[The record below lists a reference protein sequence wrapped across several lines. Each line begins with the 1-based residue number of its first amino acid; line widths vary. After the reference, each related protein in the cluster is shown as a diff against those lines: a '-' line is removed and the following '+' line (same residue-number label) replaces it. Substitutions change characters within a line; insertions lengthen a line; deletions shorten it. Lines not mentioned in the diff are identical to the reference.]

1 MENAKKLLAQVQ
13 AALDPADTQK
23 DYLIGAHLSV
33 SVQILI
39 ERITNGDLPDSYD
52 IINNRT

>member
-13 AALDPADTQK
+13 AALDTADTQK

-33 SVQILI
+33 PMQILV
-39 ERITNGDLPDSYD
+39 ERIADGDLPDSYYML
-52 IINNRT
+52 NNRT